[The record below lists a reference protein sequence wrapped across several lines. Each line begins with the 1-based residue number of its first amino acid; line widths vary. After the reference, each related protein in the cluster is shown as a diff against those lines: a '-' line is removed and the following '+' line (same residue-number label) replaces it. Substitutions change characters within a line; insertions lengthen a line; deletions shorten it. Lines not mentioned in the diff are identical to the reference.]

1 MSDKSID
8 THFDFLKNLDTG
20 IKKHLI
26 EMLWSSLNKEAKQKG
41 VAHLY
46 GAWDDD
52 RSTELIINEIRGS
65 RVDGKPIRQWLI
77 HVYPSQSTH

>member
-1 MSDKSID
+1 MNDKSID
-8 THFDFLKNLDTG
+8 TYFGFLKNPDSG

-26 EMLWSSLNKEAKQKG
+26 EMLRSSLNKETKQKG

-52 RSTELIINEIRGS
+52 RFTEFIINEIRES
-65 RVDGKPIRQWLI
+65 RVDGKPGHQ
-77 HVYPSQSTH
+77 